1 MAGSV
6 NEREKD
12 ELLYGTEYRAGDR
25 DPSFL

>member
-1 MAGSV
+1 MAKRV
-6 NEREKD
+6 NEREKE